1 MHTLNIAITGLGSV
15 GQQIV
20 KLLASRHDYYLRQYQ
35 YDVRLVGV
43 CTSNGGRISEQ
54 GLSVE
59 DALSTVTHTRGLTGL
74 KFINTV
80 PADVL
85 IEAGP
90 TNLNNGEPGLTYIRN
105 ALSRRMKVI
114 CLSKGALVH
123 DVSGLIELAR
133 QQGTLLLMSG
143 ATGSALPTMDLLQV
157 CVAGCYIR
165 QVKAILTGTTNM
177 ILSEMMDTGCS
188 FQEALNKAQELG
200 IAEADPSL
208 DTQGWDTANKCII
221 IANSVFDAK
230 VKVTDI
236 QRDGIEQVTQDHII
250 QWKEANLTPRLIGVI
265 NHHGDNCQI
274 SVKLELFPKNHPFAS
289 VHGRMKAMLVE
300 TAEMGELFVMG
311 GASNLLATAAAAL
324 KDLELIIR
332 TMSVAKASS

>member
-1 MHTLNIAITGLGSV
+1 MHILKVAITGLGSV
-15 GQQIV
+15 GQQII
-20 KLLASRHDYYLRQYQ
+20 KLMASRHDYYLSQYR

-43 CTSNGGRISEQ
+43 CTSDGGRISEQ

-59 DALSTVTHTRGLTGL
+59 DALSRGSHTRGLTGL
-74 KFINTV
+74 EFINTV

-85 IEAGP
+85 IDAGP
-90 TNLNNGEPGLTYIRN
+90 TNLSSGEPGLTYIRN
-105 ALSRRMKVI
+105 ALSRSMKVV

-123 DVSGLIELAR
+123 DVSGLRELAQ

-157 CVAGCYIR
+157 CVAGCYIK

-188 FQEALNKAQELG
+188 FKEALNKAQELG

-221 IANSVFDAK
+221 IANSIFDAK

-236 QRDGIEQVTQDHII
+236 QREGIEHITQDHII
-250 QWKEANLTPRLIGVI
+250 QWKEADLTPRLVGLI
-265 NHHGDNCQI
+265 NNNGDNCKI
-274 SVKLELFPKNHPFAS
+274 SVKLELFPKNHPLAS
-289 VHGRMKAMLVE
+289 VHGRMKAMMVE
-300 TAEMGELFVMG
+300 TAEMGELFVVG

-332 TMSVAKASS
+332 TMSVVKASS